1 MEDQVGGDFRR
12 LALRWRLCPGD
23 WQRIADGVESA
34 KARITLAADAPF
46 SLEVIRG
53 WESPAYGR
61 VEPAP
66 VLELRAQ
73 RPIRRIFTEIALPA
87 KMGGC

>member
-1 MEDQVGGDFRR
+1 

-23 WQRIADGVESA
+23 WRRIPDGVETA

-46 SLEVIRG
+46 SLALIRG

-73 RPIRRIFTEIALPA
+73 RPIRRIFTEIALPTRKGA
-87 KMGGC
+87 G

>member
-1 MEDQVGGDFRR
+1 MHDPVLETSLLLFGSLLDRR
-12 LALRWRLCPGD
+12 IP
-23 WQRIADGVESA
+23 DGVESA
-34 KARITLAADAPF
+34 KARISINADAPF
-46 SLEVIRG
+46 TLELIRG

-73 RPIRRIFTEIALPA
+73 RPIGRIFTDIALP